1 MASLPPADAVL
12 LAAGRSSRMGEPKGL
27 VVVRGRRWVEHQIDA
42 ALAAGCGRVVVVLG
56 HDRAEYERAL
66 PELGRRADVV
76 VNPDPDRGPFSSLQ
90 AGLGQIAPLHAAF
103 VLPVDVPAASPDVWA
118 ALAQEMT
125 GGVQAVV
132 PVLQG
137 RGGHP
142 VLLAPQFVAALLG
155 RPATSRLD
163 AELRALIPALVTPG
177 TTPRLVRREVHDP
190 RILLN
195 LNAPEDWRKL
205 EQDG

>member
-1 MASLPPADAVL
+1 
-12 LAAGRSSRMGEPKGL
+12 MGEPKGL

-56 HDRAEYERAL
+56 HDHAEYERAL

-90 AGLGQIAPLHAAF
+90 AALGQIAPLHAAF

-118 ALAQEMT
+118 ALLQEMA
-125 GGVQAVV
+125 GDVQAVV
-132 PVLQG
+132 PVLRGSG

-142 VLLAPQFVAALLG
+142 VLLAPPLVAALRD
-155 RPATSRLD
+155 RPPTSRLD
-163 AELRALIPALVTPG
+163 VELRALVPAFVTPG
-177 TTPRLVRREVHDP
+177 ASSPSGGRAARLVRLEVADP